1 MVPSKLLLNE
11 QMNVALSFY
20 SHDIYYYGSYTFFF
34 FLVCMWLFASM
45 PTLPIMMVH
54 FMFQLDWA
62 KGHPDSWRN
71 IISECFY
78 EYVYKR
84 D

>member
-34 FLVCMWLFASM
+34 FFGVY
-45 PTLPIMMVH
+45 V
-54 FMFQLDWA
+54 
-62 KGHPDSWRN
+62 
-71 IISECFY
+71 IICFHAY
-78 EYVYKR
+78 LTYYDGSFYVSTGLG
-84 D
+84 